1 MVSVTCEVVPMGYTI
16 EFDFRIYH
24 NNYLQVKI
32 SVSFLEK
39 KKKKEEEKEEE
50 EKEEK
55 RVISK

>member
-32 SVSFLEK
+32 SVRFLEK
-39 KKKKEEEKEEE
+39 ENNKKKKNK
-50 EKEEK
+50 KK
-55 RVISK
+55 RE